1 MKNRYD
7 PAALA
12 TSVVTFRRVTK
23 RLTMRQAAEQSGV
36 CAAIIHKAETQ
47 KPISKKS
54 FTKICQW
61 LNMEPGKF
69 FKQAENG
76 V

>member
-1 MKNRYD
+1 MKQQYD
-7 PAALA
+7 PATLA
-12 TSVVTFRRVTK
+12 TLVVTFRRVKK
-23 RLTMRQAAEQSGV
+23 RLTMRQAAEQSGL

-61 LNMEPGKF
+61 VGREPGEF
-69 FKQAENG
+69 Y
-76 V
+76 VTYD